1 MNAECIS
8 TFLTQIWFWIS
19 HIVAS
24 SSDPCEIWVPKRLK
38 LSVDATSS
46 SPLGC
51 LCLPAPSAFHSRSV
65 SFDTSTHAVAQG
77 HGIQKHSPAL
87 CLEALPLLLHPS
99 WLPEVLNNSI
109 LISMSLFYLLWLAVT
124 TVILVTVIRSPFMES
139 GYFKCLFKE
148 YCCRSVILQLDVLVQ
163 LY

>member
-1 MNAECIS
+1 MWRRHRHDCNRGQGCVTWNRMGLLKSLSDVSSFSMWLDTPSVMIRHSFHECRVHFYLFN
-8 TFLTQIWFWIS
+8 TDLVLVIS

-24 SSDPCEIWVPKRLK
+24 SSDPCEIWVSKRLK

-65 SFDTSTHAVAQG
+65 SFDTSTHAIAQG

-99 WLPEVLNNSI
+99 
-109 LISMSLFYLLWLAVT
+109 
-124 TVILVTVIRSPFMES
+124 
-139 GYFKCLFKE
+139 
-148 YCCRSVILQLDVLVQ
+148 
-163 LY
+163 